1 MNILLTILIFVAT
14 IGNISQQ
21 REIQG
26 TWTIKTA
33 ENELGFDCSPIVFEY
48 YQLEFGPGRTYQLQ
62 EYDYY
67 APDQKFAFEG
77 TYEIR
82 EDTLELKYEI
92 SGQKGSLKYPIVR
105 LEPDIL
111 EFEYNLCSAT
121 DSIGHENPLLILE
134 LKK

>member
-1 MNILLTILIFVAT
+1 MAFAT
-14 IGNISQQ
+14 VGQFIQQ
-21 REIQG
+21 LELQG

-33 ENELGFDCSPIVFEY
+33 ENELGFVCSPIVFQTYE
-48 YQLEFGPGRTYQLQ
+48 LKFGPGRTYELH

-77 TYEIR
+77 TYEIK

-92 SGQKGSLKYPIVR
+92 SGQKGSLKYPILR
-105 LEPDIL
+105 LEPDIM